1 MSSKR
6 LFHCAECGG
15 DVVLAV
21 GPGRTELH
29 RRGVELPVPADFA
42 IPTCRLCGET
52 YLTADESARLAELQR
67 PAFDELLKR
76 QAAKLVELLTA
87 RHRIPLRR
95 LEAACGVTAT
105 YLSHVTSGDKVP
117 SVQLLRLLEAFHAAP
132 DELERHLAGRP
143 WQPSTSAEL
152 VLKAPSPPPV
162 IAIVGGEAR
171 ASAKR
176 PPTYAAPKL
185 GLPSS
190 AHDDQTAA

>member
-6 LFHCAECGG
+6 LFHCADCGG

-21 GPGRTELH
+21 GPGRTAPH

-42 IPTCRLCGET
+42 IPTCALCGET
-52 YLTADESARLAELQR
+52 YLTAGESARLAELQR
-67 PAFDELLKR
+67 PAFDQHLKR

-87 RHRIPLRR
+87 RHRIPIRR

-117 SVQLLRLLEAFHAAP
+117 SVQLVRLLEAFHAAP

-143 WQPSTSAEL
+143 WQASTSAEL
-152 VLKAPSPPPV
+152 VARAPSPPPTV
-162 IAIVGGEAR
+162 SIVGGEAR
-171 ASAKR
+171 VAIER
-176 PPTYAAPKL
+176 PRTYAAPKL
-185 GLPSS
+185 GLPS
-190 AHDDQTAA
+190 AANDNQTAA